1 MFSFL
6 PFVSFFIFLLV
17 FGSIISISSFHWLF
31 VWVGL
36 EVNLMGF
43 IPVLVYS
50 GKRLMAESGVKYF
63 LVQALGSSLFA
74 GGSCIVFGNLSGLD
88 LAYGWVDFSLL
99 NGVELV
105 GFFLLLMSLF
115 MKLGC
120 FPFYSWVPSVCVGC
134 SWFSCFFLLTWQKLA
149 PFFVLFSVSGFY
161 GSMVFWIVGI
171 LGGLSSFVGGV
182 GGMGETCI
190 RCLLGYSS
198 VGHSGW
204 MVYSG
209 MLGFSTF
216 FCYYS
221 VYFVVSICLFCVLGI
236 LGSKGMGHF
245 NSFFKDKEFV
255 MGLGFMSVLLS
266 LGGVPPMLGFFGKMI
281 VIFNGMLVSNFLFI
295 SLLIFGSLL
304 SLYYYLVLFF
314 GVFFS
319 SKSLVMS
326 YKDFYSLG
334 NNGSLGLYVGVFIVS
349 LIVVINLFGV
359 VFCFFVF

>member
-6 PFVSFFIFLLV
+6 PFVSFFIFLMM

-74 GGSCIVFGNLSGLD
+74 GGSCIVFGSLSSLDVSYSWVSFSGLD
-88 LAYGWVDFSLL
+88 KLSFI
-99 NGVELV
+99 
-105 GFFLLLMSLF
+105 GFFLVMMSLF

-120 FPFYSWVPSVCVGC
+120 FPFYSWVPSVSFGC

-149 PFFVLFSVSGFY
+149 PFFVLFSVNGFCMY
-161 GSMVFWIVGI
+161 VGFWLVGVA
-171 LGGLSSFVGGV
+171 GGLSSLIGGI

-190 RCLLGYSS
+190 RSLLGYSS

-204 MVYSG
+204 MIYSG
-209 MLGFSTF
+209 LLGFSTF
-216 FCYYS
+216 FCYYC
-221 VYFVVSICLFCVLGI
+221 VYFIISVFLFCVLGI
-236 LGSKGMGHF
+236 LGSSGMGHF
-245 NSFFKDKEFV
+245 SSFFKDKNLV
-255 MGLGFMSVLLS
+255 LSAGMMTVLLS
-266 LGGVPPMLGFFGKMI
+266 LGGMPPMLGFLGKMI
-281 VIFNGMLVSNFLFI
+281 VIFNGMVSGNVFFI
-295 SLLIFGSLL
+295 FLLILGSLL

-314 GVFFS
+314 GAFFS
-319 SKSLVMS
+319 AKNFSLE
-326 YKDFYSLG
+326 Y
-334 NNGSLGLYVGVFIVS
+334 NGFFKLDGLSLGLSVSGVIFGMVMM
-349 LIVVINLFGV
+349 VNLFGS